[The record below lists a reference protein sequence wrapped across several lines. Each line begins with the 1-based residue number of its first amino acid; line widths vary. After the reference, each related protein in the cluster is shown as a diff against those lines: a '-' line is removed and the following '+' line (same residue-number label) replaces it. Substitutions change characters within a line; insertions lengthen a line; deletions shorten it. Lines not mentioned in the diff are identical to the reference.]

1 MIGDRA
7 LVVLVAV
14 GAFVAAVAGG
24 AWLHQRH
31 ARSVIDAAVGAER
44 SRWQVVHDKAL
55 ASANL
60 AGQQEATKAALQA
73 LEAQVELSNLRDDM
87 ARTAALSRAHT
98 GSLQRT
104 IAEFRDR
111 AAREAAGA
119 GPGSLAHGAAAAA
132 GALSECSE
140 RRAEVAAV
148 ADRLAVQVTGLQR
161 YIKGV
166 VGPLCI
172 AGFEDEAT
180 GSSEQVKQ

>member
-1 MIGDRA
+1 MLTQRA
-7 LVVLVAV
+7 LAIVCVL
-14 GAFVAAVAGG
+14 GLLVAAVAGG

-31 ARSVIDAAVGAER
+31 ARSVIEAAVEAER
-44 SRWQVVHDKAL
+44 SRWQVAHDKAL

-119 GPGSLAHGAAAAA
+119 GPGSLAHGAAAVA

-161 YIKGV
+161 YVKGV

-180 GSSEQVKQ
+180 GSSEPVEH